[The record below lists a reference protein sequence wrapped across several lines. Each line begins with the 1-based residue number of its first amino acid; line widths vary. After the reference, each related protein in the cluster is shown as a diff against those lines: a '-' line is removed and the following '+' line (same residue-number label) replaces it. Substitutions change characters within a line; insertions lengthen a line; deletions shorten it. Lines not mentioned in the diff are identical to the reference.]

1 MGLGF
6 KYVANYYSSFFWCIT
21 LTSCFFCKLYS
32 RNFTWAFE
40 VRKMCRNVETRM
52 IPQQSIRRSS
62 RKSPWILGKDDWV
75 VVSNIVSFHPI
86 LGEMIQFDECFSDG
100 LKPPTRWRYC
110 VHGTL
115 VKFCRIF
122 DAKNWSF
129 GRCLAGFSIN
139 GTKKNQ
145 VPQMEVRKYL
155 IWLSLRVG
163 KLPYVSC
170 IHRAYI
176 GTWFFSLTM
185 PSNNKINQMDHGGPQ
200 KPIVINGVK

>member
-6 KYVANYYSSFFWCIT
+6 KYVANYYKSSFWCIT

-40 VRKMCRNVETRM
+40 VGKMCRNVETRM
-52 IPQQSIRRSS
+52 IPHKGHPKKFTKITMNPGEGWLGGGF
-62 RKSPWILGKDDWV
+62 KYCFFSPL
-75 VVSNIVSFHPI
+75 SF
-86 LGEMIQFDECFSDG
+86 ECFSDG
-100 LKPPTRWRYC
+100 LKPPTRWRYS
-110 VHGTL
+110 VHGTF

-139 GTKKNQ
+139 GTKRNQ

-155 IWLSLRVG
+155 IWLSLGVA
-163 KLPYVSC
+163 KLPYGSC

-176 GTWFFSLTM
+176 GTWCFSLTM
-185 PSNNKINQMDHGGPQ
+185 PSNNKINQMDQGGPQ